1 MKLKLGRK
9 RRELTEEETESPSIS
24 AETLAGLLDIK
35 RHTVPEGFTEVETYP
50 LKAPFSYASIVQ
62 SEDTGTY
69 LYIVD
74 ELLMTKEENDLF
86 HRMRNILEYEF
97 L

>member
-1 MKLKLGRK
+1 MQQGEFTHQSTSNLVEGRSMKLKLGRK

-62 SEDTGTY
+62 SEDTGT
-69 LYIVD
+69 
-74 ELLMTKEENDLF
+74 
-86 HRMRNILEYEF
+86 
-97 L
+97 